1 MRSSTPF
8 FETTSATGA
17 IDRIA
22 TCSDPLLVYCGA
34 GVTIDR
40 TGHSWA
46 ALIRSCFP
54 GYHSKKYPSG
64 PRQDEIARAPALAPE
79 QLASSLIHT
88 LREIAKGSKQSLQD
102 TLRERIRRSLYGNK
116 ASWQAGELSSNIVQL
131 AFFRS
136 IANRRTTILTTNYDD
151 HIEHRYRELRADVEL
166 LPNLPIPGLRV
177 KVLSPK
183 ESVVLELPPVG
194 LPVDSPNSFVTIVY
208 LHGRVPRRGSVNWP
222 IVLDENSYAAT
233 AGRVGR
239 TLRRALREHPLSLIV
254 GSSLQDLPLVRAL
267 SRTRTVGTRL
277 AVLTKAGLVGDLRRD
292 GESLGLDLVR
302 HRCREL
308 FVEPIFADFHGQV
321 AQLFNEFS
329 IRTAFRS
336 PDGRY
341 PWTADYMNRLA
352 HWWDG
357 WVAVKGV
364 DATLPTQ
371 LADALRDALPL
382 FGIAP
387 NDDPLSRASEGY
399 RLELWVR
406 AMPASA
412 DRQLVRWATS
422 ENRSLDGVKGK
433 RGNLETPSYLAP
445 VRAFTEG
452 RPRAFDI
459 KDLEAG
465 RESTSRYTSKA
476 FLAIPIRVN
485 GCIVGVLSL
494 ASTNHLAQARMLRA
508 NVATANTVDYL
519 KNVGAT
525 LLDV

>member
-8 FETTSATGA
+8 FETTSAAGA
-17 IDRIA
+17 INQVAACR
-22 TCSDPLLVYCGA
+22 DPLLIYCGA

-54 GYHSKKYPSG
+54 GHHSKNYPRG
-64 PRQDEIARAPALAPE
+64 PRRDEIARAPAIAPE

-102 TLRERIRRSLYGNK
+102 TLRERMRRSLYGNK
-116 ASWQAGELSSNIVQL
+116 ATWQAGELSSNIVQL

-136 IANRRTTILTTNYDD
+136 IADQPTTILTTNYDD
-151 HIEHRYRELRADVEL
+151 HIEQRYRELRADVEM

-183 ESVVLELPPVG
+183 ESVVLELPPVR
-194 LPVDSPNSFVTIVY
+194 LPVDSPSSFVTIVY
-208 LHGRVPRRGSVNWP
+208 LHGRVPRRGSVSWP

-239 TLRRALREHPLSLIV
+239 TLRRALRDHSLSLIV

-267 SRTRTVGTRL
+267 SRTRTSGTRL
-277 AVLTKAGLVGDLRRD
+277 AVLTKAGLVRDLGHD

-321 AQLFNEFS
+321 AQLFNEFY

-341 PWTADYMNRLA
+341 PWTADYMARLA
-352 HWWDG
+352 HWWDS
-357 WVAVKGV
+357 WIAVRGL
-364 DATLPTQ
+364 DGTLPSQ
-371 LADALRDALPL
+371 LADALRDTLPL

-387 NDDPLSRASEGY
+387 NDDPLAPASEGY

-406 AMPASA
+406 AVPNSSN
-412 DRQLVRWATS
+412 RELVRWATS

-433 RGNLETPSYLAP
+433 RGSLEMPSYLAP

-452 RPRAFDI
+452 RPSAFDI
-459 KDLEAG
+459 KDLEGG

-485 GCIVGVLSL
+485 SCIVGVLSL
-494 ASTNHLAQARMLRA
+494 ASTNHLAQAGMLRTDA
-508 NVATANTVDYL
+508 ATAKAVDYL
-519 KNVGAT
+519 KNVGAR